1 MMKKL
6 GALICGLLLLTLF
19 GCQAMKK
26 SRYIASV
33 NEKMALFTD
42 CANAFS
48 DSLEEIAKTQ
58 AAPTKSQIDEA
69 ENRLDALSEV
79 CKEIETLKA
88 PGSYAKEQKALRDA
102 MAQYGIALEKGR
114 ALLEF
119 YRQYDALFRSYPN
132 PDEGSETMKQK
143 TLEIYG
149 EFAEAM
155 RQATD
160 SFREAEKLL
169 QAAQ

>member
-1 MMKKL
+1 MKKL
-6 GALICGLLLLTLF
+6 GALLCGLLLLTLF
-19 GCQAMKK
+19 GCGAVERNQ
-26 SRYIASV
+26 YIASV
-33 NEKMALFTD
+33 NEKLASFTD

-48 DSLEEIAKTQ
+48 DSLEEIGKTE
-58 AAPTKSQIDEA
+58 AAPTEAQIDEA
-69 ENRLDALSEV
+69 EKRLDALSEV
-79 CKEIETLKA
+79 CKEIETIQA
-88 PGSYAKEQKALRDA
+88 PGSYAKEQNALRDA

-119 YRQYDALFRSYPN
+119 YRQYDAVFRAYPN
-132 PDEGSETMKQK
+132 PDEGSVAMKQK

-149 EFAEAM
+149 EFAKAM

-169 QAAQ
+169 HAAQ